1 MRNSY
6 LAYGLPGL
14 PLAALGLPLYV
25 YLPTFY
31 AETLGLGAAA
41 VGVSLF
47 AARLLDVFTDP
58 VAGWASDRFRL
69 PFGNRK
75 GLILLGAP
83 LLLIGVEQ
91 LFRPETPVGPVY
103 LFIWMSLAYLGWTLI
118 AVPYQAWGAEL
129 STDYHRRSK
138 ITASRE
144 GCVLLGTVLAV
155 ALPAAITGADNQQA
169 SLDLMATLLWFAIP
183 ISLLAALVVVPEPE
197 RLRPPVAWRAG
208 LRLIARN
215 RPLKLLMAA
224 YLVNGI
230 ANGLPATLFLLFV
243 AHVLEARAASGALLG
258 IYFVA
263 GIAALPLWIWLAR
276 RLSKHR
282 AWSLSMLLVC
292 AVFMWV
298 PFLGAGDVIAFGVIC
313 LLSGLSLGADLA
325 LPASIQADVVDVDT
339 AEGGGGRAGLFFALW
354 NMATKLALALAVGIA
369 FPLLDLAGFTP
380 GGDNPPATLW
390 MLTLLYGGLPVLFK
404 LTAVLMV
411 WRFPLDEARQTLLRQ
426 STVSD
431 H

>member
-14 PLAALGLPLYV
+14 PLAALGMPLYV

-58 VAGWASDRFRL
+58 VVGWASDRFRL

-118 AVPYQAWGAEL
+118 AVLYQAWGAEL

-155 ALPAAITGADNQQA
+155 ALPTAITGADNQQA

-183 ISLLAALVVVPEPE
+183 ISLLVALVVVPEPE

-404 LTAVLMV
+404 LAAVLMV

>member
-1 MRNSY
+1 
-6 LAYGLPGL
+6 
-14 PLAALGLPLYV
+14 
-25 YLPTFY
+25 
-31 AETLGLGAAA
+31 
-41 VGVSLF
+41 
-47 AARLLDVFTDP
+47 
-58 VAGWASDRFRL
+58 
-69 PFGNRK
+69 
-75 GLILLGAP
+75 
-83 LLLIGVEQ
+83 
-91 LFRPETPVGPVY
+91 
-103 LFIWMSLAYLGWTLI
+103 
-118 AVPYQAWGAEL
+118 AWGAEL

>member
-1 MRNSY
+1 MRNFY

-47 AARLLDVFTDP
+47 AARMLDVLTDP
-58 VAGWASDRFRL
+58 AVGWASDRFRL

-75 GLILLGAP
+75 GLMVLGAL
-83 LLLIGVEQ
+83 LLLIGIEQ
-91 LFRPETPVGPVY
+91 LFRPETAAGPVY
-103 LFIWMSLAYLGWTLI
+103 LFIWTSLAYLGWTLI
-118 AVPYQAWGAEL
+118 AVPHQAWGAEL
-129 STDYHRRSK
+129 STDYHRRST

-144 GCVLLGTVLAV
+144 GCMLLGTVLAV

-183 ISLLAALVVVPEPE
+183 ISLLVALVAVPEAS
-197 RLRPPVAWRAG
+197 RQGPPIAWRAG
-208 LRLIARN
+208 LSLIARN

-230 ANGLPATLFLLFV
+230 ANGLPATLFLLYV
-243 AHVLEARAASGALLG
+243 AHVLDARSASGVLLA

-263 GIAALPLWIWLAR
+263 SIAALPLWIWIAWR
-276 RLSKHR
+276 IGKHR
-282 AWSLSMLLVC
+282 AWSASMLLAC
-292 AVFMWV
+292 AVFVWV

-339 AEGGGGRAGLFFALW
+339 VEGGGGRAGLFFALW

-369 FPLLDLAGFTP
+369 FPLLDLAGFTSQ
-380 GGDNPPATLW
+380 GDNPPAALWTLA
-390 MLTLLYGGLPVLFK
+390 LLYGGLPVLFK
-404 LTAVLMV
+404 LAAVLMV
-411 WRFPLDEARQTLLRQ
+411 WRFPLDEARQTTLRQ
-426 STVSD
+426 STD